1 MTEIGRLALIVAF
14 AIATYSA
21 VASATGAHLNLPHLR
36 MSARRGALAVF
47 GLATIASIA
56 LLYAI
61 LSHDFQVS
69 YVYEYSS
76 SDMSIPYL
84 VSSFWA
90 GNAGSLLLWAWML
103 TMFGA
108 IVVYQTR
115 KQNRELAPY
124 VVSVVMIVTA
134 FFLAMVVFVSDPF
147 HRMAGVPPEGY
158 GLNPLLENPGMIF
171 HPTTLYIGYVGLT
184 IPFAFAVAALI
195 TGRLN
200 SQWIRS
206 TRRWTLF
213 AWLFLGLGNLLGA
226 QWAYV
231 ELGWGGYWAWDPI
244 ENASFMPWLVA
255 TAYLHSVMIQQ
266 RRGMLKVWNLSLIGL
281 AFVLVIFG
289 TFLTRSGVLS
299 SVHAFGEST
308 LGSYFL
314 AFIIVTIVAF
324 AGLLIYRLPRLKS
337 ENRLDS
343 FISRES
349 SFLLNNLLLVGIA
362 FAVFFGTVFPLI
374 SEWVRGVK
382 VTVGPPF
389 FNQVTGPI
397 FLALIVLMGI
407 CPLIGWR
414 RASRDNLIRNFL
426 SPFIVTVVGGG
437 VLLLAGIRDTFVVLT
452 FSLCLFVVCTI
463 VFVVVRGV
471 RTRHR
476 TSSQNYAAAL
486 ASLVW
491 RNKPRYGGY
500 IVHIGVILIAIGIV
514 ASSTYKVEESATLA
528 PGESMHIDGYTLTY
542 ENMAY
547 YPTASKEVITATL
560 SVYDDS
566 GRKLATMTPA
576 KTFHENYD
584 QGVTEVAIRSTLK
597 EDLYVILAGWEGDVA
612 AFNVFVNP
620 LVNWM
625 WIGGGVLL
633 LGTVIAVWPDP
644 RDKRKGMLLSSP
656 AAGAKKGGQDEA

>member
-14 AIATYSA
+14 AIATYAA
-21 VASATGAHLNLPHLR
+21 VASVAGAHLNLPHLR

-463 VFVVVRGV
+463 VFEVVRGV
-471 RTRHR
+471 RARHR

-514 ASSTYKVEESATLA
+514 ASSTYKVEESASLA
-528 PGESMHIDGYTLTY
+528 RGESMHIDGYTLTY

>member
-21 VASATGAHLNLPHLR
+21 VASVAGAHLNLPHLR

-69 YVYEYSS
+69 YVYEYSA

-103 TMFGA
+103 SMFGA
-108 IVVYQTR
+108 VVIYQTR

-124 VVSVVMIVTA
+124 VVAVVMIVLA
-134 FFLAMVVFVSDPF
+134 FFLAMVIFVADPF

-158 GLNPLLENPGMIF
+158 GLNPLLENPGMLF
-171 HPTTLYIGYVGLT
+171 HPTTTYIGYVGFT

-200 SQWIRS
+200 SQWITS

-266 RRGMLKVWNLSLIGL
+266 RRGMLKVWNISLIGL
-281 AFVLVIFG
+281 TFVLTIFG
-289 TFLTRSGVLS
+289 TFLTRSGVLA
-299 SVHAFGEST
+299 SVHSFGESV

-314 AFIIVTIVAF
+314 AFIVVIIVAF
-324 AGLLIYRLPRLKS
+324 VGLLIYRLPRLKS
-337 ENRLDS
+337 DNQLDS
-343 FISRES
+343 FVSRES
-349 SFLLNNLLLVGIA
+349 TFLLNNLLLVGIA

-389 FNQVTGPI
+389 FNQVTAPI

-426 SPFIVTVVGGG
+426 RPFIVTAVGTG
-437 VLLLAGIRDTFVVLT
+437 VFLLVGIRDALVVVTFA
-452 FSLCLFVVCTI
+452 LCLFAASTI
-463 VFVVVRGV
+463 VFEVVRGV
-471 RTRHR
+471 RARHR
-476 TSSQNYAAAL
+476 TNSQNYPAAL

-500 IVHIGVILIAIGIV
+500 IVHIGVILIAVGIV
-514 ASSTYKVEESATLA
+514 ASSMYKVEETATLA
-528 PGESMHIDGYTLTY
+528 PGESMHIGGYTLTY
-542 ENMAY
+542 ENMSY
-547 YPTASKEVITATL
+547 FPTESREVITTTM

-566 GRKLATMTPA
+566 GRKVATMTPA
-576 KTFHENYD
+576 KTFHQNYD
-584 QGVTEVAIRSTLK
+584 QGVTEVAIRSTLW
-597 EDLYVILAGWEGDVA
+597 EDLYIILAGWEGDVA
-612 AFNVFVNP
+612 AFSVYVNP
-620 LVNWM
+620 LVVWM

-644 RDKRKGMLLSSP
+644 REKRRGLRPSSP
-656 AAGAKKGGQDEA
+656 ATRVEEGDQDEA